1 MPSRLLQRQYPAR
14 TPPVSI
20 VLAFDC
26 AVSGQGVAVVRNGV
40 SLASL
45 FEEGRDQA
53 ARLLPAI
60 AGALERTGV
69 ARTALDLIAVTTGP
83 GSFTG
88 VRVGLSAARGLAVGL
103 GIPLAGITTTSVLRA
118 QATATDRLAVAAVDT
133 KLGDWFATIG
143 DDPAPFA
150 TTAKDLAARLGGQ
163 KCLIVG
169 KDVAP
174 LAASLQAAG
183 IDAIVQEGPPDP
195 VVLGRLALVD
205 GVEAW
210 RARNRAEGLPRPL
223 YLRGVNIT
231 LPDGA
236 RRTVE

>member
-1 MPSRLLQRQYPAR
+1 MS
-14 TPPVSI
+14 T

-26 AVSGQGVAVVRNGV
+26 AVSGQGVAIVRDGHA
-40 SLASL
+40 LASL
-45 FEEGRDQA
+45 FEEGREQA

-60 AGALERTGV
+60 VAALQQAGV
-69 ARTALDLIAVTTGP
+69 ARTELDLIAVTTGP

-103 GIPLAGITTTSVLRA
+103 GIPMAGIATTVVLQA
-118 QATATDRLAVAAVDT
+118 QARAADRLVVAAVDSR
-133 KLGDWFATIG
+133 LGDWFCAIG

-150 TTAKDLAARLGGQ
+150 ATAEDLAARLAGQ
-163 KCLIVG
+163 SSLIVG

-174 LAASLQAAG
+174 LALWLRAAG
-183 IDAIVQEGPPDP
+183 IDAIAQDGPPDP
-195 VVLGRLALVD
+195 VVLGRLAVAE

-210 RARNRAEGLPRPL
+210 SVRNRAGGLPRPL